1 MTSIVEIPVWFLL
14 MLLAASGYAA
24 LTSIFLPSVR
34 WFVRRRLNRAIERIN
49 SGLRIQIRPFQ
60 RTRRQVLIDR
70 LSYDSQV
77 IAEIEKHSTETGA
90 PRDVLQKK
98 VRVYAKEIVPSFN
111 AYMYYRLGYWLARQ
125 ISRFIYR
132 VKVAAADI
140 DALRR
145 IDPQSTVVFVMN
157 HRSNMDYL
165 LVTYLA
171 ANQVTL
177 SYAVGE
183 WARVLP
189 LNLLVKGLGGYFVRR
204 ASNDPLYRK
213 VLERYIHMSTREGVC
228 QAVYLEGGLSR
239 DGSFGRAKLGFL
251 DYTLR
256 SFDTDTDRD
265 IVFIPIGI
273 NYDHV
278 LEDLNM
284 LAWTDPH
291 SKRKGVWFHLKNVL
305 RFLRHNLFA
314 GSDKRFR
321 RNGYASV
328 NFGIPVSA
336 REFSIAHGIQFKN
349 LSKEQRFERITLL
362 ADVLMDA
369 IRHVIPILPVPL
381 IATVFVRNPQGGL
394 RSIDLIV
401 EVDGL
406 IDELIRGG
414 AAMREEEKPRNSTLL
429 QSLQLLQQ
437 RGILIENQD
446 RYFPN
451 PDSIALLMYYANS
464 IAHWLPPAEIERG
477 CETKTDAQRAD
488 ASGIAGKLSA
498 EPQGA

>member
-1 MTSIVEIPVWFLL
+1 MASAVEIPVWLL
-14 MLLAASGYAA
+14 LLLIAASGYAV
-24 LTSIFLPSVR
+24 LISIFLPGVR

-49 SGLRIQIRPFQ
+49 SSLRIQIRPFQ

-70 LSYDSQV
+70 LSYDTQV
-77 IAEIEKHSTETGA
+77 ISEIEKLATESDT
-90 PRDVLQKK
+90 PRRALQKK
-98 VRVYAKEIVPSFN
+98 VRTYAREIVPSFN

-132 VKVAAADI
+132 VKVGAADI
-140 DALRR
+140 DKLRQ

-171 ANQVTL
+171 ANQATL

-189 LNLLVKGLGGYFVRR
+189 LNLVVKGLGGYFVRR
-204 ASNDPLYRK
+204 ESNNPLYRK
-213 VLERYIHMSTREGVC
+213 VLERYIHMSTHEGVC

-239 DGSFGRAKLGFL
+239 DGNFGRPKLGFL
-251 DYTLR
+251 DYMLR
-256 SFDTDTDRD
+256 SFDADNDRD

-291 SKRKGVWFHLKNVL
+291 SKRKGLAFHLRNVA
-305 RFLRHNLFA
+305 RFLRFNLFVGGDA
-314 GSDKRFR
+314 RFR

-336 REFSIAHGIQFKN
+336 KEFSSTKRIQFKR
-349 LSKEQRFERITLL
+349 LSKEQRFEQVAAL
-362 ADVLMDA
+362 ADTLMDG

-381 IATVFVRNPQGGL
+381 IATVFVRNPQTGL
-394 RSIDLIV
+394 RSVDLIV
-401 EVDGL
+401 EVDRL
-406 IDELIRGG
+406 IDELIHGG
-414 AAMREEEKPRNSTLL
+414 APMREEEKPRNSTLL
-429 QSLQLLQQ
+429 QSLQLLQR
-437 RGILIENQD
+437 RGVLVEDDD
-446 RYFPN
+446 RYFAAPE
-451 PDSIALLMYYANS
+451 SLALLNYYANS
-464 IAHWLPPAEIERG
+464 IAHWLVVGSSDEDSGVAM
-477 CETKTDAQRAD
+477 RALN
-488 ASGIAGKLSA
+488 AG
-498 EPQGA
+498 

>member
-1 MTSIVEIPVWFLL
+1 MTAAVEIPVWLFLL
-14 MLLAASGYAA
+14 LIAASGYAV
-24 LTSIFLPSVR
+24 LISIFLPGVR

-49 SGLRIQIRPFQ
+49 SSLRIQIRPFQ

-70 LSYDSQV
+70 LSYDTQV
-77 IAEIEKHSTETGA
+77 IAEIEKLATDSDV
-90 PRDVLQKK
+90 PRRALQKK
-98 VRVYAKEIVPSFN
+98 VRTYAREIVPSFN

-132 VKVAAADI
+132 VKVGAADI
-140 DALRR
+140 DKLRQ

-171 ANQVTL
+171 ANQATL

-189 LNLLVKGLGGYFVRR
+189 LNLVVKGLGGYFVRR
-204 ASNDPLYRK
+204 ESNNPLYRK
-213 VLERYIHMSTREGVC
+213 VLERYIHMSTHEGVC

-239 DGSFGRAKLGFL
+239 DGNFGRPKLGFL
-251 DYTLR
+251 DYMLR
-256 SFDTDTDRD
+256 SFDADTDRD

-291 SKRKGVWFHLKNVL
+291 SKRKGLAFHLRNVA
-305 RFLRHNLFA
+305 RFLRFNLFVGGDA
-314 GSDKRFR
+314 RFR

-336 REFSIAHGIQFKN
+336 KEFSSAKRIQFKR
-349 LSKEQRFERITLL
+349 LSKEQRFEQVAAL
-362 ADVLMDA
+362 ADTLMDG

-381 IATVFVRNPQGGL
+381 IATVFVRNPQTGL

-401 EVDGL
+401 EVDRL
-406 IDELIRGG
+406 IDELVHGG
-414 AAMREEEKPRNSTLL
+414 APMREEEKPRNSTLL
-429 QSLQLLQQ
+429 QSLQLLQR
-437 RGILIENQD
+437 RGVLIEDDD
-446 RYFPN
+446 RYFAAPEFL
-451 PDSIALLMYYANS
+451 ALLNYYANS
-464 IAHWLPPAEIERG
+464 IAHWLVVVGEDGGEG
-477 CETKTDAQRAD
+477 
-488 ASGIAGKLSA
+488 SGTAMRVSRTG
-498 EPQGA
+498 

>member
-1 MTSIVEIPVWFLL
+1 MTSAVEIPVWLL
-14 MLLAASGYAA
+14 LLLIAASGYAV
-24 LTSIFLPSVR
+24 LNSIFLPGVR

-49 SGLRIQIRPFQ
+49 SSLRIQIRPFQ

-70 LSYDSQV
+70 LSYDTQV
-77 IAEIEKHSTETGA
+77 IAEIEKLATDSDV
-90 PRDVLQKK
+90 PRRALQKK
-98 VRVYAKEIVPSFN
+98 VRTYAREIVPSFN

-132 VKVAAADI
+132 VKVGAADI
-140 DALRR
+140 DKLRQ

-171 ANQVTL
+171 ANQATL

-189 LNLLVKGLGGYFVRR
+189 LNLVVKGLGGYFVRR
-204 ASNDPLYRK
+204 DSNNPLYRK
-213 VLERYIHMSTREGVC
+213 VLERYIHMSTLEGVC

-239 DGSFGRAKLGFL
+239 DGNFGRPKLGFL
-251 DYTLR
+251 DYMLR
-256 SFDTDTDRD
+256 SFDAETDRD

-291 SKRKGVWFHLKNVL
+291 SKRKGLAFHLRNVA
-305 RFLRHNLFA
+305 RFLRFNLFVGGDA
-314 GSDKRFR
+314 RFR

-336 REFSIAHGIQFKN
+336 KEFSSAKRIHFKR
-349 LSKEQRFERITLL
+349 LSKEQRFEQVAAL
-362 ADVLMDA
+362 ADTLMDG

-381 IATVFVRNPQGGL
+381 IATVFVRNPQTGL
-394 RSIDLIV
+394 RSVDLIV
-401 EVDGL
+401 EVDRL
-406 IDELIRGG
+406 IDELIHGG
-414 AAMREEEKPRNSTLL
+414 APMREEEKPRNSTLL
-429 QSLQLLQQ
+429 QSLQLLQR
-437 RGILIENQD
+437 RGVLVEDDD
-446 RYFPN
+446 RYYAGPE
-451 PDSIALLMYYANS
+451 SLALLNYYANS
-464 IAHWLPPAEIERG
+464 IAHWLVVESSDGDEDSG
-477 CETKTDAQRAD
+477 VVMRALN
-488 ASGIAGKLSA
+488 AG
-498 EPQGA
+498 

>member
-1 MTSIVEIPVWFLL
+1 MASAVEIPVWLL
-14 MLLAASGYAA
+14 LLLIAASGYAV
-24 LTSIFLPSVR
+24 LNSIFLPGVR

-49 SGLRIQIRPFQ
+49 SSLRIQIRPFQ

-70 LSYDSQV
+70 LSYDTQV
-77 IAEIEKHSTETGA
+77 IAEIEKLATDSDV
-90 PRDVLQKK
+90 PRRALQKK
-98 VRVYAKEIVPSFN
+98 VRTYAREIVPSFN

-132 VKVAAADI
+132 VKVGAADI
-140 DALRR
+140 DKLRQ

-171 ANQVTL
+171 ANQATL

-189 LNLLVKGLGGYFVRR
+189 LNLVVKGLGGYFVRR
-204 ASNDPLYRK
+204 ESNNPLYRK
-213 VLERYIHMSTREGVC
+213 VLERYIHMSTHEGVC

-239 DGSFGRAKLGFL
+239 DGNFGRPKLGFL
-251 DYTLR
+251 DYMLR
-256 SFDTDTDRD
+256 SFDAETDRD

-291 SKRKGVWFHLKNVL
+291 SKRKGLAFHLRNVA
-305 RFLRHNLFA
+305 RFLRFNLFVGGDA
-314 GSDKRFR
+314 RFR

-336 REFSIAHGIQFKN
+336 KQFSSANHIQFKR
-349 LSKEQRFERITLL
+349 LSKEQRFEQVAAL
-362 ADVLMDA
+362 ADTLMDG

-381 IATVFVRNPQGGL
+381 IATVFVRNPQTGL
-394 RSIDLIV
+394 RSVDLIV
-401 EVDGL
+401 EVDRL
-406 IDELIRGG
+406 IDELIHGG
-414 AAMREEEKPRNSTLL
+414 APMREEEKPRNSTLL
-429 QSLQLLQQ
+429 QSLQLLQR
-437 RGILIENQD
+437 RGVLVEDDD
-446 RYFPN
+446 RYFAWPE
-451 PDSIALLMYYANS
+451 SLALLNYYANS
-464 IAHWLPPAEIERG
+464 IAHWLVVGSSDEDSGVAM
-477 CETKTDAQRAD
+477 RALN
-488 ASGIAGKLSA
+488 AG
-498 EPQGA
+498 

>member
-1 MTSIVEIPVWFLL
+1 MTAAVEIPVWFFLIL
-14 MLLAASGYAA
+14 IAASGYAV
-24 LTSIFLPSVR
+24 LVSVFLPGVR

-49 SGLRIQIRPFQ
+49 SSLRIQIRPFQ

-70 LSYDSQV
+70 LSYDTQV
-77 IAEIEKHSTETGA
+77 IAEIEKLATESDT
-90 PRDVLQKK
+90 PRRALQKK
-98 VRVYAKEIVPSFN
+98 VRTYAREIVPSFN

-132 VKVAAADI
+132 VKVGAADI
-140 DALRR
+140 DKLRQ

-171 ANQVTL
+171 ANQATL

-189 LNLLVKGLGGYFVRR
+189 LNLVVKGLGGYFVRR
-204 ASNDPLYRK
+204 ESNNPLYRK
-213 VLERYIHMSTREGVC
+213 VLERYIHMSTHEGVC

-239 DGSFGRAKLGFL
+239 DGNFGRPKLGFL
-251 DYTLR
+251 DYMLR
-256 SFDTDTDRD
+256 SFDAETDRD

-291 SKRKGVWFHLKNVL
+291 SKRKGLGFHLRNVA
-305 RFLRHNLFA
+305 RFLRFNLFVGGDA
-314 GSDKRFR
+314 RFR

-336 REFSIAHGIQFKN
+336 KEFSAAKHIQFKR
-349 LSKEQRFERITLL
+349 LSKEQRFEQVAAL
-362 ADVLMDA
+362 ADTLMDG

-381 IATVFVRNPQGGL
+381 IATVFVRNPQTGL
-394 RSIDLIV
+394 RSVDLIV
-401 EVDGL
+401 EVDRL
-406 IDELIRGG
+406 IDELIHGG
-414 AAMREEEKPRNSTLL
+414 APMREEEKPRNSTLL
-429 QSLQLLQQ
+429 QSLQLLQR
-437 RGILIENQD
+437 RGVLIEDDD
-446 RYFPN
+446 RYFAAPE
-451 PDSIALLMYYANS
+451 SLALLNYYANS
-464 IAHWLPPAEIERG
+464 IAHWLLPVGIVEGDKDSGAAI
-477 CETKTDAQRAD
+477 RALN
-488 ASGIAGKLSA
+488 AG
-498 EPQGA
+498 

>member
-1 MTSIVEIPVWFLL
+1 
-14 MLLAASGYAA
+14 MLI
-24 LTSIFLPSVR
+24 SIFLPGVR

-49 SGLRIQIRPFQ
+49 SSLRIQIRPFQ

-70 LSYDSQV
+70 LSYDTQV
-77 IAEIEKHSTETGA
+77 IAEIEKLATDSDV
-90 PRDVLQKK
+90 PRRALQKK
-98 VRVYAKEIVPSFN
+98 VRTYAREIVPSFN

-132 VKVAAADI
+132 VKVGAADI
-140 DALRR
+140 DKLRQ

-171 ANQVTL
+171 ANQATL

-189 LNLLVKGLGGYFVRR
+189 LNLVVKGLGGYFVRR
-204 ASNDPLYRK
+204 ESNNPLYRK
-213 VLERYIHMSTREGVC
+213 VLERYIHMSTHEGVC

-239 DGSFGRAKLGFL
+239 DGNFGRPKLGFL
-251 DYTLR
+251 DYMLR
-256 SFDTDTDRD
+256 SFDADTDRD

-291 SKRKGVWFHLKNVL
+291 SKRKGLAFHLRNVA
-305 RFLRHNLFA
+305 RFLRFNLFVGGDA
-314 GSDKRFR
+314 RFR

-336 REFSIAHGIQFKN
+336 KEFSSAKRIQFKR
-349 LSKEQRFERITLL
+349 LSKEQRFEQVAAL
-362 ADVLMDA
+362 ADTLMDG

-381 IATVFVRNPQGGL
+381 IATVFVRNPQTGL

-401 EVDGL
+401 EVDRL
-406 IDELIRGG
+406 IDELVHGG
-414 AAMREEEKPRNSTLL
+414 APMREEEKPRNSTLL
-429 QSLQLLQQ
+429 QSLQLLQR
-437 RGILIENQD
+437 RGVLIEDDD
-446 RYFPN
+446 RYFAAPEFL
-451 PDSIALLMYYANS
+451 ALLNYYANS
-464 IAHWLPPAEIERG
+464 IAHWLVVVGEDGGEG
-477 CETKTDAQRAD
+477 
-488 ASGIAGKLSA
+488 SGTAMRVSRTG
-498 EPQGA
+498 

>member
-1 MTSIVEIPVWFLL
+1 MTDVVEIPVWLL
-14 MLLAASGYAA
+14 LILLVASGYAV
-24 LTSIFLPSVR
+24 LISIFLPSVR
-34 WFVRRRLNRAIERIN
+34 WFFRRRLNRTIERIN

-60 RTRRQVLIDR
+60 RTKRQVLIDR
-70 LSYDSQV
+70 LSYDTQV
-77 IAEIEKHSTETGA
+77 IAEIEKYAAETDA

-98 VRVYAKEIVPSFN
+98 VRVYAREIVPSFN
-111 AYMYYRLGYWLARQ
+111 AYVYYRLGYWLARQ

-132 VKVAAADI
+132 VKVGAADVPK
-140 DALRR
+140 LNQ

-189 LNLLVKGLGGYFVRR
+189 LDLVVKSLGGYFVRR

-213 VLERYIHMSTREGVC
+213 VLERYIHMSTHEGVC

-239 DGSFGRAKLGFL
+239 DGNFAKPKLGFL
-251 DYTLR
+251 DYMLR
-256 SFDTDTDRD
+256 SFDAETDRD

-278 LEDLNM
+278 LEDMNM

-291 SKRKGVWFHLKNVL
+291 SKRKGVWFHLKNVF
-305 RFLRHNLFA
+305 RFLRFNLFV
-314 GSDKRFR
+314 GSDERFR

-328 NFGIPVSA
+328 NFGIPLSA
-336 REFSIAHGIQFKN
+336 KEFAAANHIQFKGV
-349 LSKEQRFERITLL
+349 SKEQRFEHVAAL
-362 ADVLMDA
+362 ADELMNS
-369 IRHVIPILPVPL
+369 IRYVIPILPVPL
-381 IATVFVRNPQGGL
+381 IATVFVRNPNAKL

-401 EVDGL
+401 EVDTV
-406 IDELIRGG
+406 IDELIRNG
-414 AAMREEEKPRNSTLL
+414 APMRNEQKPRNSTLQ
-429 QSLQLLQQ
+429 QSLQLLQR
-437 RGILIENQD
+437 RGILIED
-446 RYFPN
+446 KDSYSPS
-451 PDSIALLMYYANS
+451 PDSGALLQYYANS
-464 IAHWLPPAEIERG
+464 IAHWLQP
-477 CETKTDAQRAD
+477 AD
-488 ASGIAGKLSA
+488 AAHGKASIALARKPEAIQTLSA
-498 EPQGA
+498 EPQDE